1 MRNMTIRNKLKL
13 ILRKIFRFFQRGK
26 KMRNMT
32 IKTQLKSSLKNVTD
46 NKSKQTYKRGIR
58 RFLEWTEKKG
68 VKYIDHLSDK
78 DKKELIQEYEKWL
91 ESECYSASTIHTYLA
106 PICKGFDIN
115 MSDIDKPRRSAG
127 LIKRSRDITAN
138 VQGKAEAEK
147 EEFERLVNAQRALGI
162 RRSEL
167 ANLKGN
173 DLIKTQNRGM
183 YVRVRRGKGG
193 KYQLQ
198 RVLPQ
203 HEKTIER
210 IFKDVGKDENVFSC
224 REMSNKI
231 DLHGMRADV
240 AKEAYDYYSERIK
253 NETGYADELRA
264 AIYDR
269 YEKYNRNED
278 FESWRATWD
287 RPDPY
292 VLRGENRQNAINNH
306 RPTEYDRLAMMAV
319 SVFHLSHWR
328 LCVTS
333 VNYLT

>member
-1 MRNMTIRNKLKL
+1 MRKQTIRYTLKRIAL
-13 ILRKIFRFFQRGK
+13 LDVNDHDTEK
-26 KMRNMT
+26 
-32 IKTQLKSSLKNVTD
+32 
-46 NKSKQTYKRGIR
+46 TYKRGIN
-58 RFLEWTEKKG
+58 RFVNWINNQG
-68 VKYIDHLSDK
+68 MKYTVDIK
-78 DKKELIQEYEKWL
+78 DIENDPRDAMRQVIQQYEKYL
-91 ESECYSASTIHTYLA
+91 EDECYSASTIHTYLA
-106 PICKGFDIN
+106 PVCKGLCINMADIN
-115 MSDIDKPRRSAG
+115 KPRRSAG
-127 LIKRSRDITAN
+127 LIKRSRDVTAN
-138 VQGKAEAEK
+138 AQGKAEAEK
-147 EEFERLVNAQRALGI
+147 EEFERLVNVQRALGI

-167 ANLKGN
+167 ARLTGG
-173 DLIKTQNRGM
+173 DLIKTKNRGM

-203 HEKTIER
+203 HEKTIDR
-210 IFKDVGKDENVFSC
+210 IFKDVGKDENVFSR

-253 NETGYADELRA
+253 NDSGYADELRA

-278 FESWRATWD
+278 YETWRATWD

-292 VLRGENRQNAINNH
+292 VLRGENRINAISHN
-306 RPTEYDRLAMMAV
+306 RPTEYNRLAMMAV

-328 LCVTS
+328 LCVTA
-333 VNYLT
+333 VNYLS